1 MAKPHSLGA
10 GGGKARHGAG
20 QPAVCEQSI
29 LPADRNGFGN
39 AGTLARGR
47 GTAEAGGA
55 VKSGQAVVD
64 FA

>member
-1 MAKPHSLGA
+1 MAKPYSL
-10 GGGKARHGAG
+10 GAG
-20 QPAVCEQSI
+20 QPAARERSI
-29 LPADRNGFGN
+29 LPVDRNGFGN